1 MNESELPRFMA
12 STNQQLPTGPAHS
25 SRSRDWEPMSNGT
38 RTQLTESGLRTN
50 KVQRNPHTDSSRTEI
65 LESELF
71 GFVIELALRHGL
83 GVALPHDA
91 GRRPVRCVINQNHLV
106 SVTRRRRQ
114 AVVCVSLQ

>member
-1 MNESELPRFMA
+1 MA

-38 RTQLTESGLRTN
+38 RTQLTESGLKTN
-50 KVQRNPHTDSSRTEI
+50 KVQRNPHTDGSRTEM
-65 LESELF
+65 LETELF

-91 GRRPVRCVINQNHLV
+91 G
-106 SVTRRRRQ
+106 
-114 AVVCVSLQ
+114 